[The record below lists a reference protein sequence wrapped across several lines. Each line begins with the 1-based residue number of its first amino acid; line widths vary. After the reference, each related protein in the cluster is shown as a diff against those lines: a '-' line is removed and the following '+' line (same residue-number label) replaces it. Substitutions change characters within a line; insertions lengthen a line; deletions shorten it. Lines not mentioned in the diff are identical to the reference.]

1 MTAGQHA
8 KATVALIAIAL
19 NLLLW
24 CVPLLV
30 LLPLKVLVP
39 PMRTWF
45 ARRAADVYRAAV
57 AMNDWWLGTVSG
69 ASWQQPA
76 LGLDAAE
83 TCVVISNHVSWAD
96 IFVLQSVVSRRGPIL
111 KFLCKRELAW
121 IPVLGLVFLAFD
133 FPMLRRRGRI
143 RSQPPSGKGSEADRR
158 RGDIERIREACAGL
172 ANASAA
178 MLAFV
183 EGTRFRE
190 AKRDPTAAL
199 ERLLPPR
206 VGGFAAILAA
216 LEPLRVT
223 VVDVALV
230 YPEPRP
236 APLFW
241 HFLAGVAGP
250 IDVVVQATP
259 AGAIAREGAKP
270 WLERRWAEKDALL
283 RSAAIAGEDRR

>member
-1 MTAGQHA
+1 MTARQHA
-8 KATVALIAIAL
+8 KATVTLVAIAI

-24 CVPLLV
+24 CVPLL
-30 LLPLKVLVP
+30 LLFPLKVLVP
-39 PMRTWF
+39 PMRPWF

-57 AMNDWWLGTVSG
+57 TVDDWWLGTVSG

-76 LGLDAAE
+76 LDLDTDE

-96 IFVLQSVVSRRGPIL
+96 IFVLQSVVSRQGPIL

-121 IPVLGLVFLAFD
+121 IPVLGLIFLAFD
-133 FPMLRRRGRI
+133 FPMLRRRAGSHGVHRH
-143 RSQPPSGKGSEADRR
+143 RS
-158 RGDIERIREACAGL
+158 DIERIREACAGL
-172 ANASAA
+172 ADAPAA

-190 AKRDPTAAL
+190 AKRDPGAAL
-199 ERLLPPR
+199 EHLLPPR

-241 HFLAGVAGP
+241 HFLAGRCGP
-250 IDVVVQATP
+250 IGVVVQATP
-259 AGAIAREGAKP
+259 AAVIASEGAMP
-270 WLERRWAEKDALL
+270 WLTRRWAEKDALL
-283 RSAAIAGEDRR
+283 RSASLAGAEKPA

>member
-8 KATVALIAIAL
+8 KATVALVAIAL
-19 NLLLW
+19 NLLVW
-24 CVPLLV
+24 CVPLL
-30 LLPLKVLVP
+30 LLFPLKLLVP
-39 PMRTWF
+39 PMRPWL

-57 AMNDWWLGTVSG
+57 TVDDWWLSTVSG

-76 LGLDAAE
+76 LELNADE

-121 IPVLGLVFLAFD
+121 IPVLGLIFLAFD
-133 FPMLRRRGRI
+133 FPMLRRRAGGQSAQR
-143 RSQPPSGKGSEADRR
+143 D

-172 ANASAA
+172 ADAPAA

-183 EGTRFRE
+183 EGTRFHE
-190 AKRDPTAAL
+190 AKRDPKVAL

-206 VGGFAAILAA
+206 AGGFAAILTA

-230 YPEPRP
+230 YPVPRP

-241 HFLAGVAGP
+241 HFLAGVGGP
-250 IDVVVQATP
+250 IGVVVQATP
-259 AGAIAREGAKP
+259 AVAITSEGAKP
-270 WLERRWAEKDALL
+270 WLTRRWAEKDALL
-283 RSAAIAGEDRR
+283 RSACLAAVEKPT

>member
-1 MTAGQHA
+1 MTARQHA
-8 KATVALIAIAL
+8 KATVALVAIAL
-19 NLLLW
+19 NLLVW
-24 CVPLLV
+24 CVPLL
-30 LLPLKVLVP
+30 LLFPFKLLVP
-39 PMRTWF
+39 PMRPWF

-57 AMNDWWLGTVSG
+57 TVDDWWLGTVSG

-76 LGLDAAE
+76 LDLNADE

-121 IPVLGLVFLAFD
+121 IPVLGLIFLAFD
-133 FPMLRRRGRI
+133 FPMLRRRAGGQRAH
-143 RSQPPSGKGSEADRR
+143 RH

-172 ANASAA
+172 ADAPAA

-190 AKRDPTAAL
+190 AKRTPGAAL

-206 VGGFAAILAA
+206 VGGFGAILAA

-223 VVDVALV
+223 VVDVTIV
-230 YPEPRP
+230 YREPRP
-236 APLFW
+236 ARLFW
-241 HFLAGVAGP
+241 HFLAGRCGP
-250 IDVVVQATP
+250 IGVVVQATP
-259 AGAIAREGAKP
+259 AAVIASEGAKP
-270 WLERRWAEKDALL
+270 WLTRRWAEKDALL
-283 RSAAIAGEDRR
+283 RSASLAGSAVEKPA

>member
-1 MTAGQHA
+1 MTVGQHA
-8 KATVALIAIAL
+8 KATAALVAIAL

-24 CVPLLV
+24 CVPLLL
-30 LLPLKVLVP
+30 LLPIKVLVP
-39 PMRTWF
+39 PLRPWL

-57 AMNDWWLGTVSG
+57 TVDDWWLGTVSG

-76 LGLDAAE
+76 LELNADE

-121 IPVLGLVFLAFD
+121 IPVLGLIFLAFD
-133 FPMLRRRGRI
+133 FPMLRRRAGGQSAQR
-143 RSQPPSGKGSEADRR
+143 D

-172 ANASAA
+172 ADAPAA

-183 EGTRFRE
+183 EGTRFHE
-190 AKRDPTAAL
+190 AKRDPKAAL

-206 VGGFAAILAA
+206 AGGFAAILTA

-230 YPEPRP
+230 YPVPRP

-241 HFLAGVAGP
+241 HFLAGVGGP
-250 IDVVVQATP
+250 IGVVVQATP
-259 AGAIAREGAKP
+259 AVAITSEGAKP
-270 WLERRWAEKDALL
+270 WLTRRWAEKDALL
-283 RSAAIAGEDRR
+283 RSACLAAVEKPT